1 MNSCFV
7 ITDEN
12 HNEPN
17 VVTSYHACRRVWTCH
32 MQLIFQFLRKLFI
45 ARERAYSDPQFG
57 ISFNVWCNS
66 ERIFNAPMLPYYCC
80 RRGEAAATSPHIW
93 VFLCFSQSFQDVINA
108 ALSLCFPIVPALS
121 FLLFSKL
128 VKYVVISDK
137 KLHAICPGGNL
148 PVEVSPSLLFEGC
161 FQSLTK
167 GGIFHSPAGWAFG

>member
-66 ERIFNAPMLPYYCC
+66 ERIFSMLPCS
-80 RRGEAAATSPHIW
+80 RITVAGGEKQQLPAHTFEFFFVSVK
-93 VFLCFSQSFQDVINA
+93 VFRML
-108 ALSLCFPIVPALS
+108 
-121 FLLFSKL
+121 
-128 VKYVVISDK
+128 
-137 KLHAICPGGNL
+137 
-148 PVEVSPSLLFEGC
+148 
-161 FQSLTK
+161 
-167 GGIFHSPAGWAFG
+167 